1 MIKSKYL
8 WLQKSKELHLM
19 MWSAIFGQL
28 CFHNNAEARDT
39 IQNKKVNKSLK
50 PKQVTRTTS
59 TIVLIDTVF
68 AHMVK

>member
-1 MIKSKYL
+1 
-8 WLQKSKELHLM
+8 M